1 MEEQISN
8 DLKKIITDLI
18 QKMGFSAQVS
28 VSNSK
33 ENDSIICNLS
43 TDTDSHFL
51 IGQHGTNLQAIQ
63 HIVRLVVRKK
73 ISEKI
78 NFILDVNS
86 YKQQRNE
93 SIAEQAQSAAKEAI
107 TQHRAIIMKPMS
119 TYERRIVHMELSKN
133 PKVYTES
140 VGEGDERKIIVKPKD
155 SIE

>member
-1 MEEQISN
+1 MEEQIIN

-28 VSNSK
+28 VLNSK
-33 ENDSIICNLS
+33 ENDSIVCNLS

-93 SIAEQAQSAAKEAI
+93 SIAEQAQSAAKDAI

-140 VGEGDERKIIVKPKD
+140 VGEGDERKIIIKPND